1 MNFKSSKM
9 AFLIGTL
16 CAISSAYA
24 CTGVYVGKQL
34 TADGSTIF
42 GRTEDLETHHNKT
55 FVVFPAKHNPVG
67 AVLKDEST
75 GFTFTLPSQSYQYTA
90 IPDVTPID
98 GVYHEAGINQFGVIV
113 DTTVSA
119 YANDSILKVDPL
131 VKTGITES
139 IMATVVLPH
148 VKTAREGI
156 ELLARVIDE
165 KGAGEANSLIIAD
178 QQETWYMEIVS
189 GHQYAAVKLPDDK
202 FVVFP
207 NSLFMGAI
215 DVNDTANVIASPKL
229 IETARSAG
237 TLVQEDG
244 KIRVADSY
252 AAPMKDSVKSR
263 YWAGV
268 NLLNPQSNITMD
280 SEHLPFLHHTTQ
292 KIRVEDVMAL
302 QRNRF
307 EGTNILPD
315 DLANKKDA
323 VIKTTHLY
331 PIGNKNT
338 MEAHIFQ
345 VKKDLPKNSP
355 AIMWLA
361 IGSPLVSPY
370 LPFYGAIETTAEPY
384 QVAST
389 SYDANSYYWA
399 TSRLLDSFLAN
410 ESSLKIPFQKEI
422 EKMERPY
429 LVQVDAESKQFAEKF
444 KHNPNEAVQ
453 WITARTHDRSLK
465 TFEQL
470 KALEKQ
476 YAPQK

>member
-1 MNFKSSKM
+1 MKFKSSKI
-9 AFLIGTL
+9 AILLGAL
-16 CAISSAYA
+16 CAASSAWA

-55 FVVFPAKHNPVG
+55 FVVFPAKLNPVG
-67 AVLKDEST
+67 SVLKDEST
-75 GFTFTLPSQSYQYTA
+75 GFIFALPRKSYSYTA
-90 IPDVTPID
+90 IPDVTPAD
-98 GVYHEAGINQFGVIV
+98 GLYHEAGTNEFGVMV

-119 YANDSILKVDPL
+119 YANESVLKIDPL
-131 VKTGITES
+131 VETGLTES

-156 ELLARVIDE
+156 ELLARVID
-165 KGAGEANSLIIAD
+165 KSGAGEANSLIIAD
-178 QQETWYMEIVS
+178 QNETWYMEIVS

-215 DVNDTANVIASPKL
+215 DVNDKVNVITSPKL
-229 IETARSAG
+229 VETARAAG
-237 TLVQEDG
+237 TLKQENG

-268 NLLNPQSNITMD
+268 NLLNPQSDITMD
-280 SEHLPFLHHTTQ
+280 SQTLPFLHSTAK
-292 KIRVEDVMAL
+292 KISLQDVMAF

-307 EGTNILPD
+307 EGTNIRPD

-323 VIKTTHLY
+323 IIKPGMLY

-345 VKKDLPKNSP
+345 VKQGMPKQVP

-361 IGSPLVSPY
+361 MGSPLVSPY
-370 LPFYGAIETTAEPY
+370 LPFYGSIQTTAAPY
-384 QVAST
+384 QVASKEY
-389 SYDANSYYWA
+389 SADSYYWA

-410 ESSLKIPFQKEI
+410 ESSLKTPLRQAVEEI
-422 EKMERPY
+422 ERPY
-429 LVQVDAESKQFAEKF
+429 LAQADAESKQFATKF
-444 KHNPNEAVQ
+444 KRNPRAAVQ
-453 WITARTHDRSLK
+453 WLTARTQARSLQA
-465 TFEQL
+465 FAQV

-476 YAPQK
+476 YATEK